1 MVGALGEG
9 GGQRRR
15 QECSGLSKDPQTSS
29 TCSERA
35 DPVCIGLF
43 TSSLDFSGASPSL
56 ELNLLWVL
64 GRGQLSRC
72 LVWTP
77 SQPP

>member
-64 GRGQLSRC
+64 GRDQLSRC